1 MLLVIKPDLL
11 VVKNKDRS
19 IELDLTGETVEFRL
33 LLDRDILSKD
43 NLEVITP

>member
-1 MLLVIKPDLL
+1 MRKPDLL

>member
-19 IELDLTGETVEFRL
+19 IELDLTGEAVEFRL